1 MHAFSRS
8 PTSSFE
14 SEEFA
19 MGGNNRL
26 AQLIFG
32 EGEQQISMRLL
43 HNNLYGAA
51 KSAIRNQRKMVA
63 RLPAQLVESDH
74 ACSSSPM
81 AAHFNG
87 AI

>member
-43 HNNLYGAA
+43 HNLYGAA
-51 KSAIRNQRKMVA
+51 TSAIRNQRKMVA

-74 ACSSSPM
+74 ASSSSRM
-81 AAHFNG
+81 AAHFDG

>member
-1 MHAFSRS
+1 
-8 PTSSFE
+8 
-14 SEEFA
+14 

-26 AQLIFG
+26 AQLIFR

-43 HNNLYGAA
+43 DNLYGAA
-51 KSAIRNQRKMVA
+51 TSAIRNQRKMVA